1 MELLTIEH
9 QDFTMSIECGKFG
22 AIWDKAVRNVGA
34 ENLTSTYSW
43 SDGVASVVRLDE
55 DGTSREI
62 ANGETQ
68 AAVFFDNAE
77 YPIWVDFKSYVRNA
91 RFGSI
96 LQGDNENFSF
106 RRGILAGFLN
116 YGNDIGKSEILIDY
130 TVGTEIR
137 HFRFGFDVLST
148 KLNYHEH
155 WRKIIEDIESE
166 YRMLS
171 LDYMKRTFHGFSPDT
186 EGETPELVWWSIF
199 AGEQTKFVNAVKSI
213 IERPRH
219 RLHGIETY
227 VRADKLTRIPIAIEN
242 ELAEHRKEPAHLYR
256 VEQQVQSNDTQENRF
271 LKHAL
276 GQITAKY
283 ETLKRRI
290 EAIKGASDPFK
301 EEMKAMLDT
310 LKHLQRNPFFRTVG
324 RFKGMNQ
331 ESLILQK
338 ASGYSQVYRTWN
350 LLRRAYSLNDG
361 IYRLQSKDIATL
373 YEIWCFIE
381 VSHIVRDLLGIK
393 P

>member
-9 QDFTMSIECGKFG
+9 QDFTMSIECSKFN

-55 DGTSREI
+55 DGTIREI

-77 YPIWVDFKSYVRNA
+77 YPIWVDFKNYVRNA

-166 YRMLS
+166 V
-171 LDYMKRTFHGFSPDT
+171 T
-186 EGETPELVWWSIF
+186 
-199 AGEQTKFVNAVKSI
+199 
-213 IERPRH
+213 
-219 RLHGIETY
+219 
-227 VRADKLTRIPIAIEN
+227 VR
-242 ELAEHRKEPAHLYR
+242 
-256 VEQQVQSNDTQENRF
+256 
-271 LKHAL
+271 
-276 GQITAKY
+276 
-283 ETLKRRI
+283 
-290 EAIKGASDPFK
+290 
-301 EEMKAMLDT
+301 
-310 LKHLQRNPFFRTVG
+310 
-324 RFKGMNQ
+324 
-331 ESLILQK
+331 
-338 ASGYSQVYRTWN
+338 
-350 LLRRAYSLNDG
+350 
-361 IYRLQSKDIATL
+361 
-373 YEIWCFIE
+373 
-381 VSHIVRDLLGIK
+381 
-393 P
+393 

>member
-1 MELLTIEH
+1 MK
-9 QDFTMSIECGKFG
+9 M
-22 AIWDKAVRNVGA
+22 
-34 ENLTSTYSW
+34 
-43 SDGVASVVRLDE
+43 
-55 DGTSREI
+55 DGTSQEI

-77 YPIWVDFKSYVRNA
+77 YPIWVDFKNYVRNA

-96 LQGDNENFSF
+96 LQCDNENFSF

-213 IERPRH
+213 ICDEKLVRQWNCVVTKGELQDV
-219 RLHGIETY
+219 LHGKH
-227 VRADKLTRIPIAIEN
+227 VDNCLK
-242 ELAEHRKEPAHLYR
+242 
-256 VEQQVQSNDTQENRF
+256 VSVF
-271 LKHAL
+271 L
-276 GQITAKY
+276 
-283 ETLKRRI
+283 
-290 EAIKGASDPFK
+290 P
-301 EEMKAMLDT
+301 
-310 LKHLQRNPFFRTVG
+310 
-324 RFKGMNQ
+324 
-331 ESLILQK
+331 
-338 ASGYSQVYRTWN
+338 
-350 LLRRAYSLNDG
+350 
-361 IYRLQSKDIATL
+361 
-373 YEIWCFIE
+373 
-381 VSHIVRDLLGIK
+381 
-393 P
+393 